1 MVKRRRRW
9 ILLGVGLFVATV
21 AALLFLGLHEDARYV
36 KAAGG
41 IEQARKDAREA
52 FGTLTWEE
60 FREANGT
67 EYRDDRDAWRELRDS
82 IPASVAAFEDRDVV
96 PTLTHAEVFRQE
108 EEWFSALQES
118 IAPLAVHHVFIGDW
132 GDWTT
137 EPTRDVRQVIHA
149 ICVAI
154 IGAADDGDVMSLERY
169 TMLAFDVIAVAEQ
182 EQDTSTYF
190 SGMINRSIV
199 WEALVTASIKN
210 RSNAKVTTV
219 ARALM
224 QESPPT
230 PSLAEVVAGD
240 SRTTARLLE
249 ALHTLDTYQ
258 IGPWLE
264 QGAYGYSSVD
274 DLPTRFDRMKELWA
288 SLFSDEEV
296 KNRRTGNRTADA
308 LEARYYEALIE
319 AERLAR
325 LVSPVDGS
333 GAVEFRE
340 YIDQVEAND
349 NPSFELAVIL
359 LTNGDALI
367 GWAIA
372 FGFERRSSEAAIDM
386 LRRYPKY
393 ADLPDEL
400 PQDLALIDPYGS
412 GRDALYRKTGT
423 GFVIYSRWT
432 NGRDDGFIESIFYGD
447 EYVQFQAR
455 SDDELDRGTIVNYRL
470 TKPDPIYGYSP

>member
-9 ILLGVGLFVATV
+9 ILLGVGLFVAAV
-21 AALLFLGLHEDARYV
+21 AALLFLGLREDPRYV
-36 KAAGG
+36 KAARGL
-41 IEQARKDAREA
+41 EQAREDARDA

-67 EYRDDRDAWRELRDS
+67 EYRDDREGWRELKES
-82 IPASVAAFEDRDVV
+82 IPASVAAFSDRDTT
-96 PTLTHAEVFRQE
+96 PTSTPAEVFREE
-108 EEWFSALQES
+108 EEWFRALEER
-118 IAPLAVHHVFIGDW
+118 IAPLALHHIFIGDW
-132 GDWTT
+132 GDWTVEST
-137 EPTRDVRQVIHA
+137 IDARRVIQA
-149 ICVAI
+149 MTVAI
-154 IGAADDGDVMSLERY
+154 IGAADDGDVKSLERY

-210 RSNAKVTTV
+210 RSNARVMSV
-219 ARALM
+219 ARALV
-224 QESPPT
+224 QKLPPT

-240 SRTTARLLE
+240 SRTLARLLE
-249 ALHTLDTYQ
+249 ALHTLNPYQ

-296 KNRRTGNRTADA
+296 KMRRTGNRTADA
-308 LEARYYEALIE
+308 LEARYYESVVE

-325 LVSPVDGS
+325 LLSPVDGS
-333 GAVEFRE
+333 GTEELRRHFIE
-340 YIDQVEAND
+340 LDEIND
-349 NPSFELAVIL
+349 LSYELATVL
-359 LTNGDALI
+359 LGSQDTI
-367 GWAIA
+367 VGWAIS

-386 LRRYPKY
+386 LGRYPKY

-455 SDDELDRGTIVNYRL
+455 SGNELDRGTIVNYWL
-470 TKPDPIYGYSP
+470 TKPDPRFFYSP